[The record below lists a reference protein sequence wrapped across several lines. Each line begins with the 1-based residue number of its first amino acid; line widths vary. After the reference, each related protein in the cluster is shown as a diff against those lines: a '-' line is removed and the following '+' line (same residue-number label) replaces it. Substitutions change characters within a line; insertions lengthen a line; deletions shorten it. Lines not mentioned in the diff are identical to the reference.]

1 MEADRGL
8 ANRAVLLC
16 KTVSGLVGPKAAEGT
31 VRADDRPSRE
41 QLNRLLLLQRQT
53 PICIPFLCRT
63 QWDCYTM
70 GLVLGV
76 TGAQS
81 TGLAHS
87 GTNTQSQAL
96 PDRDTTGLG
105 YKGTVGHTRLW
116 DTGGLQHKGTG
127 IQRDC
132 NTKGLGHNG
141 TVGHYGTWSRW
152 ESDTTGLGHNGTV
165 GQYGTGTKRD
175 WATTGLGHRGPPPSL
190 PTSSSR
196 SPLPRT
202 STRLIS
208 SSDNHP
214 AHRLLRHSS
223 ALQQS
228 VNESVTTPRDTA
240 SPRGRFASPRLT
252 DGSKPVVTVAA
263 PFPPL
268 PLFNAGF

>member
-1 MEADRGL
+1 
-8 ANRAVLLC
+8 
-16 KTVSGLVGPKAAEGT
+16 
-31 VRADDRPSRE
+31 
-41 QLNRLLLLQRQT
+41 
-53 PICIPFLCRT
+53 
-63 QWDCYTM
+63 M
-70 GLVLGV
+70 GLILSLRHYR
-76 TGAQS
+76 TG
-81 TGLAHS
+81 TL
-87 GTNTQSQAL
+87 
-96 PDRDTTGLG
+96 RD
-105 YKGTVGHTRLW
+105 W
-116 DTGGLQHKGTG
+116 DTKGLWGILGCGT
-127 IQRDC
+127 QRDF

-141 TVGHYGTWSRW
+141 TATQRDWDTTGLQHKGTGTQR
-152 ESDTTGLGHNGTV
+152 DCGTLRDLVATGLGHNGTGTQQDCGTV
-165 GQYGTGTKRD
+165 RDWDKAGLGYNGTGTQRT
-175 WATTGLGHRGPPPSL
+175 APSL

-228 VNESVTTPRDTA
+228 VNESVTTPLDTA

>member
-105 YKGTVGHTRLW
+105 YKGTVGHTRL
-116 DTGGLQHKGTG
+116 
-127 IQRDC
+127 
-132 NTKGLGHNG
+132 
-141 TVGHYGTWSRW
+141 
-152 ESDTTGLGHNGTV
+152 
-165 GQYGTGTKRD
+165 
-175 WATTGLGHRGPPPSL
+175 
-190 PTSSSR
+190 
-196 SPLPRT
+196 
-202 STRLIS
+202 
-208 SSDNHP
+208 
-214 AHRLLRHSS
+214 
-223 ALQQS
+223 
-228 VNESVTTPRDTA
+228 
-240 SPRGRFASPRLT
+240 
-252 DGSKPVVTVAA
+252 
-263 PFPPL
+263 
-268 PLFNAGF
+268 